1 MIKAFPE
8 PYEVSEMELFPK
20 LAKPLINFVNSSILD
35 VWHDTECTSQWGVLI
50 VKRVNSFFAKYLVYL
65 CQQSESLLSLYANL

>member
-35 VWHDTECTSQWGVLI
+35 VWHDTECTS
-50 VKRVNSFFAKYLVYL
+50 
-65 CQQSESLLSLYANL
+65 